1 MKENET
7 SSETAGE
14 PAIIDASE
22 IPARPA
28 IYIRMSP
35 EEYRIV
41 ATDAKTTGESLPDLL
56 KRVYFSHQKRVAVL
70 MKKEDLHTILG
81 QLGRIGNNINQVARA
96 LNSGFRDSFTD
107 DIRGMRQSLDQIMS
121 FMTQKF
127 KYAAVVK

>member
-1 MKENET
+1 MNE
-7 SSETAGE
+7 SEANIEIAGD
-14 PAIIDASE
+14 PVIIDASE

-35 EEYRIV
+35 EEYRTI
-41 ATDAKTTGESLPDLL
+41 ATEAKTTGETLPDLL
-56 KRVYFSHQKRVAVL
+56 KRVYFSHKKRVAVL

-96 LNSGFRDSFTD
+96 MNQGICEGFND
-107 DIRGMRQSLDQIMS
+107 DIRGMRQSLDGLMS